1 MSRTL
6 PADHAILPAAPEDA
20 DALLA
25 LQREAFRAEAA
36 LYGDFTIAPLTQTRE
51 HMIRDILGM
60 TVLKYCIRQEI
71 AGSVRGVLE
80 DGVCRIGRLAVR
92 PDRQNRGIGTLLM
105 AAIEERFR
113 PHCLRFE
120 IFTGHKSEKNLSLY
134 AALGY
139 ERSRVVPQTPGL
151 QIVHMVKKASSP
163 RRRPPA

>member
-1 MSRTL
+1 MNSTL
-6 PADHAILPAAPEDA
+6 PAGHAIIQAAPEDA

-36 LYGDFTIAPLTQTRE
+36 LYGDYTIAPLTQTHE
-51 HMIRDILGM
+51 HMIQDILGM
-60 TVLKYCIRQEI
+60 TVLKYCIRQELV
-71 AGSVRGVLE
+71 GSVRGVLE

-113 PHCLRFE
+113 PQCRRFE

-134 AALGY
+134 ARLGY

-151 QIVHMVKKASSP
+151 QIVHMVKKVSSP
-163 RRRPPA
+163 PRRPPA